1 MNIMMKC
8 VSILGSTGSIGQQS
22 LDVISRLPEIRV
34 AALTAGSGVERMAQQ
49 CREFLPLLA
58 VMATKEAADALKEQ
72 ISDLPIR
79 VSWGEEGLIEAAT
92 MEEADCVITA
102 VVGMVGLKP
111 TLAAIRAGKR
121 IGLAN
126 KETLVCAGELGMA
139 EAEKYGAEIIPVD
152 SEHSAIFQCL
162 MGSADRREV
171 KRLILTCSGGPFYGM
186 TREQLKAV
194 TRADA
199 LKHPNWKMGAKIT
212 IDCATL
218 MNKGLEVIEAMRLY
232 RMPLEKVDVV
242 IHRQSI
248 VHSMVE
254 YTDGAVMAQM
264 GAPDMRLPIQLALTY
279 PERADCPV
287 DHLDLLTCGPLTF
300 AAPDLENFPCLA
312 LAMRCGKLG
321 GTACPA
327 MNGANEE
334 AVAMY
339 LRDEIGFYDI
349 YDLVS
354 RAVDAVPFIQ
364 DPTLEQILEA
374 DRLARAA
381 VRQYSKH

>member
-1 MNIMMKC
+1 MVKC
-8 VSILGSTGSIGQQS
+8 VSILGSTGSIGRQS
-22 LDVISRLPEIRV
+22 LDIISRLPEIRV
-34 AALTAGSGVERMAQQ
+34 AALTAGSSVDRMAEQ
-49 CREFLPLLA
+49 CREFHPELA
-58 VMATKEAADALKEQ
+58 VMSTQEAAEKLQQQ
-72 ISDLPIR
+72 IKDLPIR

-92 MEEADCVITA
+92 IAGADCVITA

-126 KETLVCAGELGMA
+126 KETLVCAGEIVMA
-139 EAEKYGAEIIPVD
+139 EAEKYNTEIIPVD

-162 MGSADRREV
+162 MGSGNKREV
-171 KRLILTCSGGPFYGM
+171 KRLILTCSGGPFFGM
-186 TREQLKAV
+186 SKEQLRTV
-194 TRADA
+194 TKADA

-232 RMPLEKVDVV
+232 RMPLELVDVV

-254 YTDGAVMAQM
+254 FVDGAVMAQM

-279 PERADCPV
+279 PERIPCPV
-287 DHLDLLTCGPLTF
+287 DGLDLLTCGSLTF
-300 AAPDLENFPCLA
+300 SAPDMESFPCLQ
-312 LAMRCGKLG
+312 LARDCAKAG
-321 GTACPA
+321 GTACPV

-334 AVAMY
+334 AVARF
-339 LRDEIGFYDI
+339 LADEIGFYDI
-349 YDLVS
+349 YKLVS
-354 RAVDAVPFIQ
+354 RAVETVPFIQ
-364 DPTLEQILEA
+364 NPTLEQILEA
-374 DRLARAA
+374 DRLARLS
-381 VRQYSKH
+381 VKQF